1 MKRLHWIILRRLPG
15 PFFGWLG
22 TLMFLLLMQFL
33 IRWLPEI
40 AGKGIPIPVIIEL
53 ITYNLAYMLVLAV
66 PMSVLLAALMTFGGL
81 AESQY
86 YAVIKS
92 TGISFAQLVWP
103 AMVAALLVT
112 GAMLYFNNVMLP
124 EANHRARY
132 LWSDIRSKRPGFDL
146 QPGVFYSG
154 IDDYSILVQDRPE
167 GTNRLHDVTIYDY
180 TEGRRRQAVIR
191 ADSGRIDPTSGSA
204 SLTLLLYNGEMHRRL
219 PARAGED
226 EERYEQLRFSRHK
239 LRLDL
244 SEFVFQRSRPRD
256 GARSDRTMR
265 TSTMIGVVDSL
276 EAEIDTSARE
286 LYDETSQFL
295 KPDTSHSRRLLSG
308 HASDRSGVTDTIIE
322 ESPFAALEELTS
334 RQQMAIVQEAGHTV
348 RSAKSEI
355 GDARRTM
362 TWKEKR
368 VQRYQ
373 VEIYKKFSIAIAC
386 LVFMLIGAPLGLSI
400 RRGGLATIG
409 AVALGI
415 FMFYWVTLVQGEKLA
430 DRGLLPPWVGM
441 WIANVLSVVV
451 GTWLVVYVVKDLRAT
466 PPLRRRL
473 WEWLQSTVGSDA
485 ESPSPPATGP
495 DDPPDEQQRAGPSSD
510 PPGADPKSD
519 AADRQLPVER

>member
-1 MKRLHWIILRRLPG
+1 
-15 PFFGWLG
+15 
-22 TLMFLLLMQFL
+22 
-33 IRWLPEI
+33 
-40 AGKGIPIPVIIEL
+40 
-53 ITYNLAYMLVLAV
+53 
-66 PMSVLLAALMTFGGL
+66 
-81 AESQY
+81 
-86 YAVIKS
+86 
-92 TGISFAQLVWP
+92 
-103 AMVAALLVT
+103 
-112 GAMLYFNNVMLP
+112 
-124 EANHRARY
+124 
-132 LWSDIRSKRPGFDL
+132 
-146 QPGVFYSG
+146 
-154 IDDYSILVQDRPE
+154 
-167 GTNRLHDVTIYDY
+167 
-180 TEGRRRQAVIR
+180 
-191 ADSGRIDPTSGSA
+191 
-204 SLTLLLYNGEMHRRL
+204 
-219 PARAGED
+219 
-226 EERYEQLRFSRHK
+226 
-239 LRLDL
+239 
-244 SEFVFQRSRPRD
+244 
-256 GARSDRTMR
+256 
-265 TSTMIGVVDSL
+265 
-276 EAEIDTSARE
+276 
-286 LYDETSQFL
+286 
-295 KPDTSHSRRLLSG
+295 
-308 HASDRSGVTDTIIE
+308 
-322 ESPFAALEELTS
+322 
-334 RQQMAIVQEAGHTV
+334 
-348 RSAKSEI
+348 
-355 GDARRTM
+355 M